1 MLDTDAIV
9 KQFNEFKE
17 KTGNYKSLFLE
28 KIIFDKVALS
38 SLVDFKTGYG
48 EYTKKYCAM
57 HPGEYPLMTGSLE
70 VKNYVEAIDES
81 HIIYDESIS
90 YNKDNDAGSKAF
102 YHNEPYI
109 VGAHH
114 YVLSIKKNADEN
126 QDEKLTVKYLY
137 YIMKNIFD
145 KNKFYQSKNVA
156 NSSLIGTFDTYVPQA
171 TDDYSSI
178 QIQNAIV
185 DFLERTDHLRQKM
198 HLLAQKTQIVYEA
211 TISKIFQKD
220 DPFISDKFNKWAASN
235 SYNIKIDDINFK
247 PKALSEIAEF
257 PRMPM
262 ALGTPDLTIQEY
274 LLLDQD
280 EQKNYIPL
288 IGGTLENNQISGY
301 FHKNHIRKEAISKPN
316 VLSWTRI
323 NGRHFFIQ
331 KEPVCT
337 NDDSFFMKVHENHL
351 TEFIQAAL
359 MVFMRNN
366 NADWG
371 NKIGKRKMMEIEIMV
386 PERTDDYSSLEM
398 QQIFLDFIKT
408 FAELKTKTFTYTSSI
423 VEKCNILDKIFLQQL
438 FKDQE
443 ND

>member
-1 MLDTDAIV
+1 MLETDAIV

-17 KTGNYKSLFLE
+17 KNGNYKDLFLE
-28 KIIFDKVALS
+28 KIKFDKVALS

-57 HPGEYPLMTGSLE
+57 NPGKFPLMTGSLE
-70 VKNYVEAIDES
+70 VKNYIEAIDDS
-81 HIIYDESIS
+81 HIIYNESIS

-114 YVLSIKKNADEN
+114 YAISIKKDEDEN
-126 QDEKLTVKYLY
+126 EKLTVKYLY

-156 NSSLIGTFDTYVPQA
+156 NSSLIGAFEAYVPQA
-171 TDDYSSI
+171 TNEYSSI
-178 QIQNAIV
+178 QIQNIIV
-185 DFLERTDHLRQKM
+185 EFLERTGHLREKM
-198 HLLAQKTQIVYEA
+198 YSLKQKTQKVYEA
-211 TISKIFQKD
+211 AISKVFLKD
-220 DPFISDKFNKWAASN
+220 DPFIMDKFNKWAVAN
-235 SYNIKIDDINFK
+235 SFNIKIDDINFE
-247 PKALSEIAEF
+247 PKALSKIADF

-274 LLLDQD
+274 KSLDEN

-288 IGGTLENNQISGY
+288 IGGTLENNQVSGY
-301 FHKNHIRKEAISKPN
+301 FHKDNIRKESISEPN

-323 NGRHFFIQ
+323 NGKYFFIQ

-337 NDDSFFMKVHENHL
+337 NDDSFFMKVHNDHL

-386 PERTDDYSSLEM
+386 PEASGSYSSLEI
-398 QQIFLDFIKT
+398 QKIFLEFLQT
-408 FAELKTKTFTYTSSI
+408 FSELKTKTLTYTSSI

-438 FKDQE
+438 FKD
-443 ND
+443 

>member
-1 MLDTDAIV
+1 MLDTDAMV

-17 KTGNYKSLFLE
+17 KNENYKGLFLE
-28 KIIFDKVALS
+28 KIIFDKVSLS

-48 EYTKKYCAM
+48 EYTKKYCALN
-57 HPGEYPLMTGSLE
+57 PGEYPLMTGSLE
-70 VKNYVEAIDES
+70 VKNYVEAIDDS
-81 HIIYDESIS
+81 HIIRNESIS

-114 YVLSIKKNADEN
+114 YVLSIKKDET
-126 QDEKLTVKYLY
+126 LTVKYLY

-145 KNKFYQSKNVA
+145 RNKFYQSKNVA
-156 NSSLIGTFDTYVPQA
+156 NSSLIGTFDAYVPQD
-171 TDDYSSI
+171 TDNYSSI

-185 DFLERTDHLRQKM
+185 EFLERTDHLRAKM
-198 HLLAQKTQIVYEA
+198 HSLEQKTKKVYEA
-211 TISKIFQKD
+211 VISKVFLKE
-220 DPFISDKFNKWAASN
+220 DPFISDKFNKWAALN
-235 SYNIKIDDINFK
+235 SYNITIDDITFE
-247 PKALSEIAEF
+247 PKALNKIAEF

-280 EQKNYIPL
+280 EQKDYIAL

-301 FHKNHIRKEAISKPN
+301 FHKDNIRKEAISEPN

-323 NGRHFFIQ
+323 NGKHFFIQ

-337 NDDSFFMKVHENHL
+337 NDDSFFMKVHKNYL

-359 MVFMRNN
+359 MVFMRNS

-371 NKIGKRKMMEIEIMV
+371 NKIGKRKMMEIEIMI
-386 PERTDDYSSLEM
+386 PETKNGYSSLKM
-398 QQIFLDFIKT
+398 QKIFLEFIKN
-408 FAELKTKTFTYTSSI
+408 FAELKTKTFIYTNSI

-438 FKDQE
+438 FKDQD

>member
-1 MLDTDAIV
+1 MLESDAIV

-17 KTGNYKSLFLE
+17 KTGNYKDLFLE
-28 KIIFDKVALS
+28 KIQFDKVALS

-48 EYTKKYCAM
+48 EYTKKYCAVN
-57 HPGEYPLMTGSLE
+57 PGKFPLMTGSLE
-70 VKNYVEAIDES
+70 VKNHVEAIDDS

-102 YHNEPYI
+102 YHTEPYI

-114 YVLSIKKNADEN
+114 YTISIKKDEN
-126 QDEKLTVKYLY
+126 ERLTVKYLY

-156 NSSLIGTFDTYVPQA
+156 NSSLVGTFDVYVPQSIS
-171 TDDYSSI
+171 DYSSI
-178 QIQNAIV
+178 EIQNILV
-185 DFLERTDHLRQKM
+185 KFLERTEHLREKM
-198 HLLAQKTQIVYEA
+198 YSLEQKTQKVYEA
-211 TISKIFQKD
+211 AISKVFLKD
-220 DPFISDKFNKWAASN
+220 DPFIMDKFNKWAVAN
-235 SYNIKIDDINFK
+235 SFKIKIEDINFE
-247 PKALSEIAEF
+247 PKVLSEIADF

-262 ALGTPDLTIQEY
+262 ALGTLDLTIEEY
-274 LLLDQD
+274 KLLDEN
-280 EQKNYIPL
+280 EQKGYVPL

-301 FHKNHIRKEAISKPN
+301 FHKDNIRKESISEPN

-323 NGRHFFIQ
+323 NGKYFFIQ
-331 KEPVCT
+331 KDPVCT
-337 NDDSFFMKVHENHL
+337 NDDSFFMKVHNDHL

-386 PERTDDYSSLEM
+386 PEASGSYSSLEI
-398 QQIFLDFIKT
+398 QEIFLEFLQT
-408 FAELKTKTFTYTSSI
+408 FSELKTKTLTYTSSI

-438 FKDQE
+438 FKDQN